1 MDLNKL
7 FPLLVLSMIGWH
19 SKGAFQKRFAQ
30 VGEMQQNFVVES
42 DIGGILRQAK
52 LVAIEE
58 PDFTIQN
65 LRQFV
70 SQHMDKGLNGSD
82 PSIDPWGRPYRAEQH
97 NGRLTI
103 KCAGPDTRW
112 GTEDDI
118 ERSDNLF

>member
-7 FPLLVLSMIGWH
+7 LPLIVLSMIGWH
-19 SKGAFQKRFAQ
+19 SKGAFQKRLAQ
-30 VGEMQQNFVVES
+30 VSEMQQNFAVES

-52 LVAIEE
+52 LAAIAE
-58 PDFTIQN
+58 PDLTIPN

-70 SQHMDKGLNGSD
+70 SEHMDRGLNGSD
-82 PSIDPWGRPYRAEQH
+82 PSIDPWGRPYRHEIH

-103 KCAGPDTRW
+103 KCAGPDNRW

-118 ERSDNLF
+118 ERSENLF